1 MNLRK
6 LISDNLP
13 LILTSVAVTG
23 VVSTTVLAV
32 KATPA
37 AIRDIQ
43 EAQSELLEISKLD
56 IVKLTWHH
64 YIPAALIGGATIAS
78 IVGVQ
83 SINMKRQAALVG
95 LWSLTDRAFLEYKA
109 KVIETLGE
117 KKEQKIVDEIVEER
131 MQNADNFNK
140 EIIVTGQGTHR
151 FKDTISGRYF
161 EGDLESVRSAVNDI
175 NFQCINE
182 MYASVN
188 DFYRLLGLPPTAYG
202 EESGWRADHK
212 LEVTFVPVISEDN
225 EPCIGLTYRLEP
237 IRGYW
242 KGH

>member
-188 DFYRLLGLPPTAYG
+188 DVYRLLGLPPTAYG
-202 EESGWRADHK
+202 
-212 LEVTFVPVISEDN
+212 
-225 EPCIGLTYRLEP
+225 
-237 IRGYW
+237 
-242 KGH
+242 